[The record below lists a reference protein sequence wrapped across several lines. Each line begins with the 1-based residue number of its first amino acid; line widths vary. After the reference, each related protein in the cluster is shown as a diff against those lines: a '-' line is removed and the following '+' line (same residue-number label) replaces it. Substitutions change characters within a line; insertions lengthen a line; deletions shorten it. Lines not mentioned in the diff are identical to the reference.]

1 MKNLTA
7 AIERIT
13 EESKKEMVSQ
23 IGWRLME
30 IIIYDDGE
38 IDTREAGRTG
48 DYEDE
53 IVGHITLEI
62 EYWREAL
69 EELGAYDEEND
80 AIVDDLDDETIER
93 IAEAMLEAAEEN

>member
-30 IIIYDDGE
+30 IIIYNDGG
-38 IDTREAGRTG
+38 IGTREAGCTG

-53 IVGHITLEI
+53 IVGHITLDI
-62 EYWREAL
+62 RYWRECL
-69 EELGAYDEEND
+69 EEIGAYDEEND
-80 AIVDDLDDETIER
+80 TIADDLDDETVER

>member
-13 EESKKEMVSQ
+13 EENKKEMVSQ

-30 IIIYDDGE
+30 IIIYNDGE

-53 IVGHITLEI
+53 IVGHISLEI
-62 EYWREAL
+62 EYWREYL
-69 EELGAYDEEND
+69 EEIGVYNEEND
-80 AIVDDLDDETIER
+80 SIADDLDDETVER

>member
-13 EESKKEMVSQ
+13 EENKKEIVSQ

-30 IIIYDDGE
+30 IIIYNDGG
-38 IDTREAGRTG
+38 IGTREAGCTG

-53 IVGHITLEI
+53 IVGHITLDI
-62 EYWREAL
+62 RYWRECL

-80 AIVDDLDDETIER
+80 TIADDLDDETIER
-93 IAEAMLEAAEEN
+93 IAEAMFDAAEEN

>member
-13 EESKKEMVSQ
+13 EESKKEMVSH

-38 IDTREAGRTG
+38 IGIREAGRTG

-53 IVGHITLEI
+53 IVGHITLDI
-62 EYWREAL
+62 RYWREAL

-80 AIVDDLDDETIER
+80 AIADDLDDETIER
-93 IAEAMLEAAEEN
+93 IAEAMFDAAEEN

>member
-13 EESKKEMVSQ
+13 EENKKEMVSQ

-30 IIIYDDGE
+30 IIIYDNGE
-38 IDTREAGRTG
+38 ISVREAGRTG
-48 DYEDE
+48 DYENE

-62 EYWREAL
+62 EYWRETL

-80 AIVDDLDDETIER
+80 TIADDLDDETIER
-93 IAEAMLEAAEEN
+93 IAEAMFEAAEEN

>member
-13 EESKKEMVSQ
+13 EKSKKEMVSH

-38 IDTREAGRTG
+38 IGVREAGDTG
-48 DYEDE
+48 DHENE
-53 IVGHITLEI
+53 IAGHITLDI
-62 EYWREAL
+62 RYWRETL

-93 IAEAMLEAAEEN
+93 IAEAMLEVAEEN

>member
-13 EESKKEMVSQ
+13 EENKKEMVSH

-38 IDTREAGRTG
+38 IGIREAGRTG

-53 IVGHITLEI
+53 IVGHISLEI
-62 EYWREAL
+62 EYWRDYL
-69 EELGAYDEEND
+69 EEIGVYNEEND
-80 AIVDDLDDETIER
+80 AIADDLDDETVER
-93 IAEAMLEAAEEN
+93 IAEAMLESAEEN